1 MKVTTDMI
9 HPDLRQRGKWLRWLQ
24 PKASSALLQGLSKV
38 SQKVLKG
45 RYTGPNRLR
54 EVWIPR
60 EDGTQL
66 RLCVFWP
73 QERKQT
79 TIPILA
85 KYSKKNQ
92 WDASEEGVPGL
103 LWLHGG
109 GYALGAPEQDV
120 GYIDD
125 FIRTTGSVVVAVDY
139 RLSGEA
145 AFPAAIEDA
154 YQALKWMKAH
164 GSEYGIRSDQLFVGG
179 ASSGGGLTAALTL
192 LARDRG
198 EVNIAFQMPLYPMLD
213 HRTSTN
219 SAQDNDAPVWTAQ
232 YNEVAW
238 QMYLKEIEREG
249 EEIYPYAVPIM
260 ATDYHN
266 LPPTY
271 TYVGTIEP
279 FFDETMNY
287 VSSLIDAG
295 VPVHF
300 KLYEGA
306 FHAFDR
312 IVPKANIS
320 REARSHLLATY
331 QYAAKHYFAE
341 QNQ

>member
-9 HPDLRQRGKWLRWLQ
+9 HPDLRQRGKWLKWLQ
-24 PKASSALLQGLSKV
+24 PKASPWLFKNLGKA
-38 SQKVLKG
+38 SQKILKG
-45 RYTGPNRLR
+45 RYQGPNRLR

-66 RLCVFWP
+66 RLCVFRP
-73 QERKQT
+73 QQRRT
-79 TIPILA
+79 STIPILK
-85 KYSKKNQ
+85 KYSRSQQ
-92 WDASEEGVPGL
+92 WDASDQGVPGL

-109 GYALGAPEQDV
+109 GYALGAPEQDAS
-120 GYIDD
+120 YIDD

-145 AFPAAIEDA
+145 AFPAALDDA
-154 YQALKWMKAH
+154 YLALQWMQVHA
-164 GSEYGIRSDQLFVGG
+164 SDYGIRSDQLFVGG
-179 ASSGGGLTAALTL
+179 ASAGGRLVAALTL

-198 EVNIAFQMPLYPMLD
+198 KINIAFQMPLYPMLD
-213 HRTSTN
+213 PRNVTP
-219 SAQDNDAPVWTAQ
+219 SAQDNDAPIWTSQ

-238 QMYLKEIEREG
+238 EMYLKELGQEADLS
-249 EEIYPYAVPIM
+249 PYAIPVM
-260 ATDYHN
+260 ATDYRN
-266 LPPTY
+266 LPATY

-279 FFDETMNY
+279 FFNETMNY
-287 VSSLIDAG
+287 VSNLIDAG

-331 QYAAKHYFAE
+331 QYAAKHYFADQPE
-341 QNQ
+341 